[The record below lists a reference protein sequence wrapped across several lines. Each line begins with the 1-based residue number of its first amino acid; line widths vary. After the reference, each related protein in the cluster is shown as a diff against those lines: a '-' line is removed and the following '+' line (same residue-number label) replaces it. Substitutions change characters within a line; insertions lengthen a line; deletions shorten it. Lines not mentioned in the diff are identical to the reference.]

1 MTWRRSMWNG
11 EVVVV
16 EEEVTAEM
24 SWSWRI
30 RDSVVG
36 GGGGDDVIV
45 SLSLTLSL
53 GNRELCCGGG

>member
-1 MTWRRSMWNG
+1 MWNG